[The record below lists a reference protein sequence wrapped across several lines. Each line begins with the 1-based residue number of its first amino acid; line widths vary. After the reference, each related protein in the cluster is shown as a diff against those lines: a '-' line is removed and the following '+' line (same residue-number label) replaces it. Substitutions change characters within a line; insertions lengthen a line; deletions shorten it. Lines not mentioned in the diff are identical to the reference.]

1 MFFGR
6 RKPPDK
12 PPAQLAG
19 ELFGPSALLEENI
32 VCDTAQAYPLLTRFG
47 STLESRWRL
56 TGQYGAA
63 SFTFCFPVK
72 LYDTPR
78 QRKLCTYGFT
88 GAVLT
93 LHRHLSW
100 TGTACVCSGKPFR
113 PPEGPGWQ
121 ENEPYK
127 RVQCFS
133 QGGLSAL
140 GREQIE
146 ALVDWMKSGCSAL
159 FSSRYAI
166 WFRDGD
172 ADIAFWEPEL
182 FYFAHQMDILISQ
195 LARL

>member
-6 RKPPDK
+6 RKQPDK
-12 PPAQLAG
+12 PPAQLVG
-19 ELFGPSALLEENI
+19 ELFGPSAVLEENG
-32 VCDTAQAYPLLTRFG
+32 VYDTGQIYPFLAWFG
-47 STLESRWRL
+47 STLENRWRL
-56 TGQYGAA
+56 TGRYGSA

-72 LYDTPR
+72 LYDTLR
-78 QRKLCTYGFT
+78 QRKFCTYGFT

-93 LHRHLSW
+93 LHRRLSW
-100 TGTACVCSGKPFR
+100 TGTAYAYSGKPFR

-121 ENEPYK
+121 ENKSYK

-140 GREQIE
+140 DREQIQ

-159 FSSRYAI
+159 FSPRYAI
-166 WFRDGD
+166 CARNGD

-182 FYFAHQMDILISQ
+182 FCFAHQMDILISQ
-195 LARL
+195 LTRL

>member
-1 MFFGR
+1 MLFGR
-6 RKPPDK
+6 KKQPDR
-12 PPAQLAG
+12 PPAQLVG
-19 ELFGPSALLEENI
+19 ELFGPSAVLEETI
-32 VCDTAQAYPLLTRFG
+32 VCDTAQAYPLLARFG

-63 SFTFCFPVK
+63 SFTFCFPIK

-78 QRKLCTYGFT
+78 QRRFCTYGFT

-100 TGTACVCSGKPFR
+100 TGTAYAYSGKPFR

-121 ENEPYK
+121 EEAPYR
-127 RVQCFS
+127 RVTCFS

-140 GREQIE
+140 GREQTQ
-146 ALVDWMKSGCSAL
+146 ALVDWMKGGCDAL
-159 FSSRYAI
+159 FSPRYAI
-166 WFRDGD
+166 CFRSGD
-172 ADIAFWEPEL
+172 VDIAFWEAEL
-182 FYFAHQMDILISQ
+182 FYFAHQMDRLTSQ